1 MKQYVFLAAL
11 IVIAIALISCAA
23 PVAPATQPTAAP
35 AQPTAAPAQATAAP
49 AQATAAPAQATSV
62 PAATGPKYHRF
73 AMLLLQS
80 GTPRY
85 FGADAPNF
93 EKVAKAAG
101 YEVIALSAENDA
113 KTQVSQ
119 AENALTKGIDV
130 LVLQPVNNETAAGI
144 VASAN
149 EAGVPVISY
158 NDLVS
163 NAPIKAFIGRD
174 PEVGGRVSAEAAL
187 KSHPTGNYV
196 LISGDPGQLVATGF
210 MKGYKAALDE
220 AVKAGK
226 VKIVAEQFDPEW
238 KTETAVSIIENALT
252 QNKND
257 IQAVLVAYDAMA
269 FGVMDALKAQ
279 GLEPG
284 TGPNQVYVTGQ
295 DVLEGGAQAIAEGRM
310 GGSAWGNFDEMGR
323 RAAETAIAI
332 AEGKEF
338 KSEGTIDNGFGQIP
352 WVQVPIYLVTK
363 ENLADWACANP
374 WWLKLETIYKN
385 VPKDQWPKCP

>member
-1 MKQYVFLAAL
+1 MKRLILLLGVLCLALMAM
-11 IVIAIALISCAA
+11 SCA
-23 PVAPATQPTAAP
+23 PVTPAAQPTSALAQPTAAP
-35 AQPTAAPAQATAAP
+35 AQPTAAAQPTTAA
-49 AQATAAPAQATSV
+49 AKT
-62 PAATGPKYHRF
+62 PKYHRF
-73 AMLLLQS
+73 GFLVLQS
-80 GTPRY
+80 GTKRY
-85 FGADAPNF
+85 FGADVPNF
-93 EKVAKAAG
+93 TQVAKDAG
-101 YEVIALSAENDA
+101 YEVIAQSAENDA

-119 AENALTKGIDV
+119 AENLLTQGIDV

-144 VASAN
+144 VTEAN

-163 NAPIKAFIGRD
+163 NAPIVAFVGRD

-187 KSHPTGNYV
+187 KVHPTGNYV
-196 LISGDPGQLVATGF
+196 LISGDPGQTVATGF
-210 MKGYKAALDE
+210 MKGYKAGLDE

-284 TGPNQVYVTGQ
+284 IGPNQVFVTGQ

-310 GGSAWGNFDEMGR
+310 GGSAWGEFGEMGK
-323 RAAETAIAI
+323 RAAETAIAV
-332 AEGKEF
+332 AEGRDF
-338 KSEGTIDNGFGQIP
+338 KYDSMIDNGSGKPIP
-352 WVQVPIYLVTK
+352 WVQAPIYLVTK
-363 ENLADWACANP
+363 DNLAEWACKNP
-374 WWLKLETIYKN
+374 WWLTIDTIYKN
-385 VPKDQWPKCP
+385 IPKDQWPKCP